1 MREEEI
7 IVVGVEILGRR
18 RRAGE
23 TLGARMTYE

>member
-7 IVVGVEILGRR
+7 IVAAVEILGRR
-18 RRAGE
+18 RLVRE